1 MCGFASGGINIVKFT
16 LSPATWFTY
25 SPIIGVVAKT
35 LIFSAESLPDDSEG
49 ASSVVLHANNN
60 IVNESNAVLNIYLK
74 LILNLLIKFFENNS
88 QSRILLYISF
98 MSNSLCIMIIN

>member
-16 LSPATWFTY
+16 LFPATWLTY
-25 SPIIGVVAKT
+25 SPIIGVVANT
-35 LIFSAESLPDDSEG
+35 LIFSEESSLVDIDG

-74 LILNLLIKFFENNS
+74 LIFNLLIEFFENNS
-88 QSRILLYISF
+88 QSRILLYIFF